1 MLELV
6 TPGCWP
12 GLQGLSTCHPFLW
25 ICEWDLSFP
34 PVRDK
39 LGELGLQSW
48 GTSYNLKKKK
58 RKPGTPFLM
67 SRSHEDPKSCTV
79 AFNQGQSLLPVLP
92 VLSCSNPRRHRKR
105 REFPTQW
112 LSVVC
117 VCERER
123 VYSHG
128 TDRENTS
135 TNKLSSTSWWQ
146 KHGLDPRQLWTGNP
160 VDRVATDRVMGQ
172 SVLAQGAMESG
183 FPEWR
188 MWGQIWKEG
197 EKWNWREERSESTRT
212 QGLAF
217 AQW

>member
-1 MLELV
+1 MKIQRAALLHLAKGKACFLFFLCCPIPI
-6 TPGCWP
+6 PGD
-12 GLQGLSTCHPFLW
+12 T
-25 ICEWDLSFP
+25 E
-34 PVRDK
+34 
-39 LGELGLQSW
+39 
-48 GTSYNLKKKK
+48 
-58 RKPGTPFLM
+58 
-67 SRSHEDPKSCTV
+67 
-79 AFNQGQSLLPVLP
+79 
-92 VLSCSNPRRHRKR
+92 
-105 REFPTQW
+105 REESSP

-135 TNKLSSTSWWQ
+135 TNKLFSTSWWQ

-197 EKWNWREERSESTRT
+197 EKWTWREERSESTRT